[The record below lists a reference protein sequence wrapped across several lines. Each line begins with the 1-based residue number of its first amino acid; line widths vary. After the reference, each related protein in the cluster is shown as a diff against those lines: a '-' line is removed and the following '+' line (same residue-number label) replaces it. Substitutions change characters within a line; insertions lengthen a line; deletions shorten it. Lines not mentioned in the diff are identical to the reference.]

1 MDAEGSRSRLKAH
14 SRNYSVR
21 YCKPSLFVRMRHVY
35 PSQGHSLVLSLL
47 LSAIFF
53 FYVLCPRFAS
63 DVLVV
68 PTKTQ
73 RFSLSLSLSSGMDLY
88 NETQNFRCLTEL
100 IARGNFVQ
108 KDVCQFFKIIY
119 RAKSEKKM
127 PLVHIYSR
135 ITIS

>member
-1 MDAEGSRSRLKAH
+1 MDADEASRSRLRAH

-53 FYVLCPRFAS
+53 SYVLCPRLAS

-73 RFSLSLSLSSGMDLY
+73 RFSLSLSSGMDLY

-108 KDVCQFFKIIY
+108 KDVCQFFQIIY
-119 RAKSEKKM
+119 RGKSKKKCLSLIFI
-127 PLVHIYSR
+127 PV
-135 ITIS
+135 